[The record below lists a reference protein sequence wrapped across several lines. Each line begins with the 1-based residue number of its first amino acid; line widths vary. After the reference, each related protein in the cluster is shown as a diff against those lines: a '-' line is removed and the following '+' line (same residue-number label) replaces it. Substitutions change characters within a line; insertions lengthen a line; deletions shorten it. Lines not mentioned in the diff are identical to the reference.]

1 MPRASRD
8 RRQVDLPSSD
18 TKKPA
23 MRAHPYRTAP
33 TRQPLPGVRACAG
46 GRAAGRGQ
54 RTPARAGRHFLLAV
68 LS

>member
-1 MPRASRD
+1 
-8 RRQVDLPSSD
+8 
-18 TKKPA
+18 